1 MQAGLVMEK
10 NGKEVEKF
18 SFGPRPDASR
28 CDLRMVKNELKK
40 RSGDSYLA
48 LMASHYQRVCSV
60 TEGVTGR

>member
-40 RSGDSYLA
+40 KKKGQVT
-48 LMASHYQRVCSV
+48 AS
-60 TEGVTGR
+60 